1 VQSVPIATKV
11 VSLNPT
17 HRKVYLGTTLC
28 DKVHQWF
35 AAGRWFSPGV
45 PVSSIDKTDHDI
57 AEILL
62 KVVLNTITHTL
73 NLEELDIYKVIF
85 YNVQVPII
93 LNKEI

>member
-1 VQSVPIATKV
+1 MESVPITTKV
-11 VSLNPT
+11 VSFNPA
-17 HRKVYLGTTLC
+17 HSKVYLDTALC

-35 AAGRWFSPGV
+35 VAGQWFSPGV
-45 PVSSIDKTDHDI
+45 PVSSTDKTDHDT

-73 NLEELDIYKVIF
+73 NLEKLDIYKLIF

>member
-1 VQSVPIATKV
+1 V
-11 VSLNPT
+11 
-17 HRKVYLGTTLC
+17 
-28 DKVHQWF
+28 
-35 AAGRWFSPGV
+35 AGQWFSPGV
-45 PVSSIDKTDHDI
+45 PVSSTDKTDHDT

-73 NLEELDIYKVIF
+73 NLEKLDIYKLIF

>member
-1 VQSVPIATKV
+1 MASIEIHNRIYGTNVMLATTSRISAKW
-11 VSLNPT
+11 
-17 HRKVYLGTTLC
+17 K
-28 DKVHQWF
+28 
-35 AAGRWFSPGV
+35 A
-45 PVSSIDKTDHDI
+45 I